1 MFIVSGVSR
10 GLGRAIV
17 SLLLERGEKVIG
29 IGRSHKFN
37 HKNFLFIECDFLDI
51 KAIKQI
57 KFPNL
62 KGQITLINNAGIIGN
77 IKRMSDQ
84 KLLDISEVLMVNTVA
99 PAELT
104 NLVYNSLDFKQSF
117 RLVNISSGA
126 ADKLIPSWASYC
138 ASKASLNIITEAFF
152 LEEREKGNNIVA
164 YSVSP
169 GVIETDMQKKIRQT
183 ERKNFSLVDKF
194 IGYKK
199 NNQLLSSFEAA
210 ERLLILLNTPF
221 NGEVKVDLRNL
232 QE

>member
-37 HKNFLFIECDFLDI
+37 HKNFLFIECDLIDI
-51 KAIKQI
+51 KS
-57 KFPNL
+57 
-62 KGQITLINNAGIIGN
+62 

-126 ADKLIPSWASYC
+126 ADKLMPSWASYC

-199 NNQLLSSFEAA
+199 NNQLLSPFEAA